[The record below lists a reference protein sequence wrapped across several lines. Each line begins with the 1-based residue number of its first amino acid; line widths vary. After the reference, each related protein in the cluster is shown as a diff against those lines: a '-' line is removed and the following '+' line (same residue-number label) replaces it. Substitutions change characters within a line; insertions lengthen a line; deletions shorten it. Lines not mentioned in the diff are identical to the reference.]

1 MSLQMIA
8 SVSAEMVDLDHM
20 NAEGAPGALALVTML
35 SKSVYSAIADR
46 DGSSFKLKQVI
57 ALSYLRELG
66 AIGQKYFGAV
76 LCMDANNT
84 VLLLNDLER
93 DGLVVRQ
100 RDPEDRRRHV
110 IELTETG
117 LRVLREAEA
126 SMSDIQ
132 DSLLAALDEEQ
143 RGQLQSLLHE
153 ALYGRNGVFE
163 RRTAAA
169 V

>member
-1 MSLQMIA
+1 
-8 SVSAEMVDLDHM
+8 MVDPDHT
-20 NAEGAPGALALVTML
+20 NVEGAPRALALVTML
-35 SKSVYSAIADR
+35 SKSVYSTIADR
-46 DGSSFKLKQVI
+46 DGSTFKLKQVI

-66 AIGQKYFGAV
+66 AVGQKYFGAV

-110 IELTETG
+110 IELTEMG
-117 LRVLREAEA
+117 LQVLHEAEKN
-126 SMSDIQ
+126 MSEIQ

-143 RGQLQSLLHE
+143 RGQLQMLLHQ

-163 RRTAAA
+163 HRTAAA
-169 V
+169 I